1 MQYYF
6 HIRDG
11 VTLLDDEGHDCADLA
26 SRTQALATSGAMLKE
41 LSGSAEFWS
50 GEAWIMWV
58 TDEPNGKG
66 KNNPC
71 AGVQVGT
78 GHRRSQLGLTYQ
90 VCLPRVETLKRSK
103 RA

>member
-11 VTLLDDEGHDCADLA
+11 VTLLDDKGHHCADLA
-26 SRTQALATSGAMLKE
+26 SVRTQATSGAMLKE

-50 GEAWIMWV
+50 GEAWTMWV
-58 TDEPNGKG
+58 TDEP
-66 KNNPC
+66 
-71 AGVQVGT
+71 
-78 GHRRSQLGLTYQ
+78 Q